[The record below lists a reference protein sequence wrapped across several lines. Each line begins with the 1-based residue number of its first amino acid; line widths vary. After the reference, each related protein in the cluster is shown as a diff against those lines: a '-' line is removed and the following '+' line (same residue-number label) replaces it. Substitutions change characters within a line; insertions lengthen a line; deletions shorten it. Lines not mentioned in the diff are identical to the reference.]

1 MHGGGIHRRDVA
13 VANDR
18 IALVGD
24 IAAAVGPSTRVVDVS
39 GLVLT
44 PGLVTPHFHQWHSNH
59 NPTTVAQCLLQQG
72 TTAFADGFYG
82 PAIVA
87 GPAAVRLLA
96 EEFLATPLKLILLA
110 PTHAYVQNRAA
121 GFPPAPE
128 SPDIDDLQAM
138 LDWPICRGLE
148 ETFYDVLCDP
158 QSRDP
163 QLLELVSRALARGKV
178 ATGHGVEPE
187 SPAQLAAWAAAGI
200 TNDHEGIDATAV
212 ERRLEA
218 GLHVLLRHGPGFA
231 NLPETAGGVV
241 SGAHPLDAFALCNDI
256 AWADTIFDHG
266 FDETLR
272 QAIAAGIDPVDAVRL
287 ATILPARYYRVD
299 HDIGALLPGRL
310 ADIVA
315 VSDLASFEIHS
326 VYADGLA
333 VVEDGQPVLQLEP
346 PDRPAWALRTMRV
359 PSVPTAS
366 QLALAAPVQDGEVTV
381 RVIEITDGAYLS
393 GEEHEQVQVR
403 DGIVCPSAGDG
414 INHVAVLER
423 LDGSGA
429 FGVGLVRGFGL
440 ERGAIASASNPLTQA
455 VVAVGADLD
464 SLALAIA
471 AVVEGEGAFV
481 AVDRG
486 SVVADFPT
494 PLFGQTGSLGWAQSR
509 ERITA
514 LVGAW
519 RDLGC
524 RLEYPFA
531 YLEFVAAT
539 SEPYLRVSTHGV
551 VRAEPSGSPR
561 VRVVPVI
568 VGEQS

>member
-1 MHGGGIHRRDVA
+1 M
-13 VANDR
+13 
-18 IALVGD
+18 
-24 IAAAVGPSTRVVDVS
+24 
-39 GLVLT
+39 
-44 PGLVTPHFHQWHSNH
+44 
-59 NPTTVAQCLLQQG
+59 
-72 TTAFADGFYG
+72 
-82 PAIVA
+82 
-87 GPAAVRLLA
+87 
-96 EEFLATPLKLILLA
+96 
-110 PTHAYVQNRAA
+110 
-121 GFPPAPE
+121 
-128 SPDIDDLQAM
+128 
-138 LDWPICRGLE
+138 
-148 ETFYDVLCDP
+148 
-158 QSRDP
+158 
-163 QLLELVSRALARGKV
+163 
-178 ATGHGVEPE
+178 
-187 SPAQLAAWAAAGI
+187 
-200 TNDHEGIDATAV
+200 
-212 ERRLEA
+212 
-218 GLHVLLRHGPGFA
+218 LLRHGPGFA

-256 AWADTIFDHG
+256 AWADTIFEYG

-333 VVEDGQPVLQLEP
+333 VVEDGQLVLRLEP

-494 PLFGQTGSLGWAQSR
+494 PLFGQTGSLGWAQAR

>member
-1 MHGGGIHRRDVA
+1 M
-13 VANDR
+13 
-18 IALVGD
+18 
-24 IAAAVGPSTRVVDVS
+24 
-39 GLVLT
+39 
-44 PGLVTPHFHQWHSNH
+44 
-59 NPTTVAQCLLQQG
+59 
-72 TTAFADGFYG
+72 
-82 PAIVA
+82 
-87 GPAAVRLLA
+87 
-96 EEFLATPLKLILLA
+96 
-110 PTHAYVQNRAA
+110 
-121 GFPPAPE
+121 
-128 SPDIDDLQAM
+128 
-138 LDWPICRGLE
+138 
-148 ETFYDVLCDP
+148 
-158 QSRDP
+158 
-163 QLLELVSRALARGKV
+163 
-178 ATGHGVEPE
+178 
-187 SPAQLAAWAAAGI
+187 
-200 TNDHEGIDATAV
+200 
-212 ERRLEA
+212 
-218 GLHVLLRHGPGFA
+218 
-231 NLPETAGGVV
+231 
-241 SGAHPLDAFALCNDI
+241 
-256 AWADTIFDHG
+256 
-266 FDETLR
+266 
-272 QAIAAGIDPVDAVRL
+272 
-287 ATILPARYYRVD
+287 
-299 HDIGALLPGRL
+299 
-310 ADIVA
+310 
-315 VSDLASFEIHS
+315 
-326 VYADGLA
+326 YADGLA
-333 VVEDGQPVLQLEP
+333 VVEDGQLVLQLEP

-494 PLFGQTGSLGWAQSR
+494 PLFGQTGSLGWAQAR

-561 VRVVPVI
+561 VRVVPVV